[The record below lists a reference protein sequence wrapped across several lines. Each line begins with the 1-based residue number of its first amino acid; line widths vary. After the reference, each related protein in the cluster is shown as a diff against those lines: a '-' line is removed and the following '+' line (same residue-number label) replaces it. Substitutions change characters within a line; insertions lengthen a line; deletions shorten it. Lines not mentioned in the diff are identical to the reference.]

1 MRVPV
6 NGIELH
12 VDVQGPAAAPA
23 IYAHHGAPGL
33 GTHATP
39 KRAFAPMAD
48 AFRIVTWDARGSGAS
63 DAVPPYSHA
72 QWVAD
77 WDALRTRFGDEKI
90 VVKGG
95 SYGGYVALEYTLAHP
110 ERVRALVLR
119 DTSASRRFETMAKA
133 NALARARE
141 FPDITPELL
150 DMVFDGRVPDDATM
164 KSAYATLAPLY
175 DAKSDPAKAAER
187 VASVVARA
195 DTHNQAFSQN
205 LPNYD
210 LTGRLHEIQVP
221 VLITVGRHD
230 WITPVAASEEIAAGI
245 PHAELVVFEHSGHSP
260 QLEENEKWVATVRD
274 FLRRHG
280 ITGDR

>member
-12 VDVQGPAAAPA
+12 VDVQGPAGAPA

-77 WDALRTRFGDEKI
+77 WDALRTHFGDDE
-90 VVKGG
+90 VVVQGG

-110 ERVRALVLR
+110 EHVLALVLR
-119 DTSASRRFETMAKA
+119 DTSASRRFEAMAKA

-164 KSAYATLAPLY
+164 TSAYATLAPLY
-175 DAKSDPAKAAER
+175 DARSDPAKAAER
-187 VASVVARA
+187 VAAVVARA

-210 LTGRLHEIQVP
+210 LTDRLHEIRVP

-260 QLEENEKWVATVRD
+260 QLEENEKWVATVRE

-280 ITGDR
+280 IAGDR

>member
-12 VDVQGPAAAPA
+12 VDVQGPADAPA

-33 GTHATP
+33 GTLAAP
-39 KRAFAPMAD
+39 KRALAPMTDRYRVVA
-48 AFRIVTWDARGSGAS
+48 WDARGSGAS
-63 DAVPPYSHA
+63 DPVPPYTHA
-72 QWVAD
+72 QWAAD
-77 WDALRTRFGDEKI
+77 WDALRAHFGDETI
-90 VVKGG
+90 VVEGG
-95 SYGGYVALEYTLAHP
+95 SYGGYVALEYVLTYP

-119 DTSASRRFETMAKA
+119 DTSASRAFEAMAKA
-133 NALARARE
+133 NALARAQE

-150 DMVFDGRVPDDATM
+150 DMVFEGRVPDDATM
-164 KSAYATLAPLY
+164 RSAYATLAPLY
-175 DAKSDPAKAAER
+175 DARTDPQKAAER
-187 VASVVARA
+187 VAAAVVRA
-195 DTHNQAFSQN
+195 DTHNQAFSKN

-210 LTGRLHEIQVP
+210 VTGRLHEIQVP

-260 QLEENEKWVATVRD
+260 QLEENELWVATVRG
-274 FLRRHG
+274 FLERHG
-280 ITGDR
+280 IVGKG

>member
-12 VDVQGPAAAPA
+12 VDVQGPTDAPA

-39 KRAFAPMAD
+39 KRAFAPMTGD
-48 AFRIVTWDARGSGAS
+48 FRIVTWDARGSGAS

-77 WDALRTRFGDEKI
+77 WDALRAHFGDEGI

-119 DTSASRRFETMAKA
+119 DTSASRRFEAMAKA

-150 DMVFDGRVPDDATM
+150 DMVFDGRVPDDAAM

-175 DAKSDPAKAAER
+175 DAKTDPAKAAER

-210 LTGRLHEIQVP
+210 LSGRLHEIQVP

-260 QLEENEKWVATVRD
+260 QLEENEKWVATVQD

-280 ITGDR
+280 VVDTR

>member
-12 VDVQGPAAAPA
+12 VDVQGPADAPA

-48 AFRIVTWDARGSGAS
+48 AFRVVTWDARGSGAS
-63 DAVPPYSHA
+63 DPVPPYTHA

-77 WDALRTRFGDEKI
+77 WDALRAHLGDERI
-90 VVKGG
+90 VVEGG

-110 ERVRALVLR
+110 DRVRALVLR
-119 DTSASRRFETMAKA
+119 DTSASRRFEAMAKA
-133 NALARARE
+133 NALARAAE

-164 KSAYATLAPLY
+164 RSAYATVAPLY
-175 DAKSDPAKAAER
+175 DAKTDPAKAAER
-187 VASVVARA
+187 VAAAVVRA
-195 DTHNQAFSQN
+195 DTHNQAFAGN

-210 LTGRLHEIQVP
+210 LTDRLHEIQVP
-221 VLITVGRHD
+221 VLITVGRFD

-260 QLEENEKWVATVRD
+260 QIEENAKWVATVRG
-274 FLRRHG
+274 FLERHG
-280 ITGDR
+280 VVGAP

>member
-1 MRVPV
+1 MRASV
-6 NGIELH
+6 NGIELN
-12 VDVQGPAAAPA
+12 VDVQGPADAPA

-39 KRAFAPMAD
+39 KRAFAPMTD
-48 AFRIVTWDARGSGAS
+48 AYRVVTWDARGSGAS
-63 DAVPPYSHA
+63 DAVPPYTHA
-72 QWVAD
+72 RWVAD
-77 WDALRTRFGDEKI
+77 WDALRAHLGDETI
-90 VVKGG
+90 VVTGG

-110 ERVRALVLR
+110 ERVGALVLR
-119 DTSASRRFETMAKA
+119 DTSASRKFEAMAKA
-133 NALARARE
+133 NALARAAE

-164 KSAYATLAPLY
+164 RSAYATVAPLY
-175 DAKSDPAKAAER
+175 DAKTDPVKAAAR
-187 VASVVARA
+187 VAAAVVRA

-210 LTGRLHEIQVP
+210 LTPRLHEIQVP
-221 VLITVGRHD
+221 VLITVGRFD

-260 QLEENEKWVATVRD
+260 QLEENDLWVATVRD
-274 FLRRHG
+274 FLARHG
-280 ITGDR
+280 VIDTA

>member
-6 NGIELH
+6 HGIHLH
-12 VDVQGPAAAPA
+12 VDVQGPADAPA

-39 KRAFAPMAD
+39 KRAFAPLAGD
-48 AFRIVTWDARGSGAS
+48 YRIVAWDARGSGAS
-63 DAVPPYSHA
+63 DGVPPYTHA

-77 WDALRTRFGDEKI
+77 WDALRAHFGDERI

-110 ERVRALVLR
+110 ERVRALILR
-119 DTSASRRFETMAKA
+119 DTSASRRFEAMARA

-150 DMVFDGRVPDDATM
+150 DMVFEGRVPDDAAM

-175 DAKSDPAKAAER
+175 DAKTDPAKAAER

-195 DTHNQAFSQN
+195 ETHNQAFSRN

-210 LTGRLHEIQVP
+210 LTGRLHEIRVP
-221 VLITVGRHD
+221 VLIVVGRHD

-245 PHAELVVFEHSGHSP
+245 PHAELVIFEHSGHSP
-260 QLEENEKWVATVRD
+260 QLEENAKFVATVRD
-274 FLRRHG
+274 FLTRNG
-280 ITGDR
+280 IVGRG

>member
-12 VDVQGPAAAPA
+12 VDVQGPADAPA

-77 WDALRTRFGDEKI
+77 WDALRAHFGDEKI

-119 DTSASRRFETMAKA
+119 DTSASRRFEAMAKA

-175 DAKSDPAKAAER
+175 DAKTDPAKAAER

-210 LTGRLHEIQVP
+210 LTGRLHEIRVP

-280 ITGDR
+280 ITDTG

>member
-6 NGIELH
+6 NGIELL
-12 VDVQGPAAAPA
+12 VDVQGPANAPA

-39 KRAFAPMAD
+39 KRAFAPMTD
-48 AFRIVTWDARGSGAS
+48 AYRVVTWDARGSGAS
-63 DAVPPYSHA
+63 DPVPPYTHA

-77 WDALRTRFGDEKI
+77 WDALCTHLGDERI
-90 VVKGG
+90 VVQGG

-119 DTSASRRFETMAKA
+119 DTSASRRFEAMAKA
-133 NALARARE
+133 NALARAQE
-141 FPDITPELL
+141 FPDITPEML

-164 KSAYATLAPLY
+164 KSAYAALAPLY
-175 DAKSDPAKAAER
+175 DAKADPKKAAER
-187 VASVVARA
+187 VASATFRA
-195 DTHNQAFSQN
+195 DTHNQAFAGN
-205 LPNYD
+205 LPSYD
-210 LTGRLHEIQVP
+210 LTSRLHEIQVP

-260 QLEENEKWVATVRD
+260 QLEENTKWVATVRD
-274 FLRRHG
+274 FLERHG
-280 ITGDR
+280 VLGKG